1 MKRLLNI
8 LFLTLALSCV
18 HMQAQETF
26 NPVLLTEAEYE
37 QFTYDWTDANGVVHP
52 DTKLTEK
59 AESTEQIM
67 ALIKEVYSNPNIP
80 GSWYGEPA
88 RRDHEIPYGNN
99 KSFGWNVTGNKPN
112 REGYT
117 LLLVAVKDS
126 WTNKLSSQFSNVR
139 DYITEAIKW
148 VKLVPNGVHI
158 SETGDGPN
166 NSGVIFNIDETLN
179 RFYFISKGRYRKYTE
194 MPFLNMFELFSP
206 TTDAEGI
213 ETTDFYKKMLDGQIY
228 SVVHDCGSVE
238 SAAHYF
244 SMTGRNGTESKQ
256 VTGLVFYIGDYRFE
270 NWRIDN
276 NNYRDKNSTLTWY
289 NPSYAPKTLMYTIQL
304 TATRSEN
311 RVETTDGS
319 RKYNVTLD
327 WTSSLNKIAPASD
340 LVQEYDI
347 YIVVNGVRQPMPI
360 ATGITTNTYTYEVPQ
375 ELKGYDI
382 TYQISGRP
390 INTEFKKAWSNT
402 DVVTIPG
409 YDPFER
415 LNLSITG
422 NYKSTYDQALEVNN
436 YENLIT
442 MTNNNADPSTALRGN
457 MIDGNT
463 TFDLYRFDSEAAGA
477 PLEHVATVKMGE
489 KSKNET
495 TGLYEYPYTVTYD
508 NRVSNIS
515 YPSITGHFTSET
527 PDGEISLGEHG
538 LQLLDAFAVS
548 TAHNDHAAHY
558 DYQVKFV
565 SAIDILHP
573 DGETTS
579 RDAYSNVV
587 RVPILKTNVEVE
599 AVTYSRDEIMADTDH
614 NLDVGNATN
623 IDVRV
628 NNYSATRDI
637 LLRRDAKTDVA
648 RIQKN
653 QDGTYTSFKRDN
665 TGLNTVVETRGFDA
679 NETFMDMGVSD
690 DNRNVTN
697 AQDGLTSYVGIVEAY
712 TKNDIDET
720 TISTY
725 GCDIKRVAL
734 AHLSIDINYLN
745 DPILGSKG
753 YVVTEPIENKQGEK
767 ISIYCANLDLNAI
780 LSETL
785 KVNADNSGIPNFRLW
800 RIYDGK
806 ETAINGEKQTF
817 VGKASELE
825 LGYRTISDDNEHLL
839 LQDCF
844 AGKPLSMG
852 QKAKVTYVAR
862 VYAEGQ
868 DMQQVSRLKDDESQR
883 YYIAEARID
892 VLFEH
897 GIHTAVTACNVDSK
911 PVATKYINAQG
922 VVSDTPF
929 SGFNIIV
936 TQYSDGTT
944 QVTKSV
950 NRGVR

>member
-1 MKRLLNI
+1 
-8 LFLTLALSCV
+8 
-18 HMQAQETF
+18 MQAQEAF

-52 DTKLTEK
+52 NTKLTEK

-67 ALIKEVYSNPNIP
+67 SLIKEVYSNPDIP

-88 RRDHEIPYGNN
+88 RRDHAMPYGNN
-99 KSFGWNVTGNKPN
+99 YSKGWSVPGRKPN

-126 WTNKLSSQFSNVR
+126 WTNKLSTQFSNVR

-179 RFYFISKGRYRKYTE
+179 RFYFISKGRYRSYTE

-244 SMTGRNGTESKQ
+244 SMSGRKGTESKQ

-270 NWRIDN
+270 NWRIDS
-276 NNYRDKNSTLTWY
+276 NNYRDKNHTLTWY

-319 RKYNVTLD
+319 RKYSVTLD
-327 WTSSLNKIAPASD
+327 WTSSLDKIAPNSD

-347 YIVVNGVRQPMPI
+347 YIVVNGVRQPVPI
-360 ATGITTNTYTYEVPQ
+360 ATGITANTYTYAVPQ

-390 INTEFKKAWSNT
+390 INTEFNKAWSNT
-402 DVVTIPG
+402 DVVSIPG

-422 NYKSTYDQALEVNN
+422 NYSSTYDQAHEVNN

-463 TFDLYRFDSEAAGA
+463 TFDLYRFDSEVAGS
-477 PLEHVATVKMGE
+477 PLEHVAMVKMGE
-489 KSKNET
+489 KFWNET
-495 TGLYEYPYTVTYD
+495 TGLFEYPYTVTYD
-508 NRVSNIS
+508 NRVSTVA
-515 YPSITGHFTSET
+515 YPAVTGHFTSET
-527 PDGEISLGEHG
+527 ADSELSLGEHG
-538 LQLLDAFAVS
+538 LQLLDAFSVS
-548 TAHNDHAAHY
+548 TMHNDHASHY

-587 RVPILKTNVEVE
+587 RVPVLKTNVEVD
-599 AVTYSRDEIMADTDH
+599 AVNYSLEEIMADTDH
-614 NLDVGNATN
+614 NLDAGTVTN

-665 TGLNTVVETRGFDA
+665 TGLNTVIETRGFGA

-690 DNRNVTN
+690 DNRDVTN
-697 AQDGLTSYVGIVEAY
+697 AQKGLTNYVGIVEAY
-712 TKNDIDET
+712 TKTNTDET

-725 GCDIKRVAL
+725 GCDIKNVAL
-734 AHLSIDINYLN
+734 ANLSIDINYQY
-745 DPILGSKG
+745 DSILGTKG
-753 YVVTEPIENKQGEK
+753 YVVTEPIVNKFGENF
-767 ISIYCANLDLNAI
+767 SIYCTNLDLKSL

-785 KVNADNSGIPNFRLW
+785 KVNADNTGIPNFRLW
-800 RIYDGK
+800 RIVDGE
-806 ETAINGEKQTF
+806 ETAINGEKHTF
-817 VGKASELE
+817 IGKVTEME
-825 LGYRTISDDNEHLL
+825 LGYRTISDDNERLL
-839 LQDCF
+839 LQDSF
-844 AGKPLSMG
+844 AGKPLSLG
-852 QKAKVTYVAR
+852 QKAIVTYVAR
-862 VYAEGQ
+862 VYAEAEDAQ
-868 DMQQVSRLKDDESQR
+868 RNSRLKDDDQR

-892 VLFEH
+892 VIFEH
-897 GIHTAVTACNVDSK
+897 GFHTAVNVCRVDSK
-911 PVATKYINAQG
+911 PVATKYINAWG

-929 SGFNIIV
+929 SGFNIVV
-936 TQYSDGTT
+936 TQYTDGTT
-944 QVTKSV
+944 QVTKGV

>member
-1 MKRLLNI
+1 MRKLLNI
-8 LFLTLALSCV
+8 LLLTLALSYAHV
-18 HMQAQETF
+18 QAQEAF
-26 NPVLLTEAEYE
+26 SPVLLTEAEYE
-37 QFTYDWTDANGVVHP
+37 QFTYSWTDANGVVHP
-52 DTKLTEK
+52 NTKLTEK

-88 RRDHEIPYGNN
+88 RRDHAIPYGNN
-99 KSFGWNVTGNKPN
+99 KSFGRNVTGNKPN

-126 WTNKLSSQFSNVR
+126 WTNKLSTQFSNVR

-244 SMTGRNGTESKQ
+244 SMSGKKGTESKQ
-256 VTGLVFYIGDYRFE
+256 VTDLVFYIGDYRFE
-270 NWRIDN
+270 NWRIDS
-276 NNYRDKNSTLTWY
+276 NNYRDKNHVLTWY

-319 RKYNVTLD
+319 RKYSVTLD
-327 WTSSLNKIAPASD
+327 WTSSLNKIVPNSD
-340 LVQEYDI
+340 LVQGYDI
-347 YIVVNGVRQPMPI
+347 YIVVNGVRQPAPI
-360 ATGITTNTYTYEVPQ
+360 ATGITANTYTYEVPQ

-382 TYQISGRP
+382 TYQISGQP

-415 LNLSITG
+415 LNLSIIG
-422 NYKSTYDQALEVNN
+422 NYKSSYDQTREVNN

-463 TFDLYRFDSEAAGA
+463 TFELYRFDAEVAGA

-489 KSKNET
+489 KFKNET
-495 TGLYEYPYTVTYD
+495 THLYEYPYTVTYD
-508 NRVSNIS
+508 NRVSNIT
-515 YPSITGHFTSET
+515 YPSTSGRFTSET
-527 PDGEISLGEHG
+527 PDGEITLGENG

-548 TAHNDHAAHY
+548 TAHNDHASHY

-573 DGETTS
+573 DGETKS

-587 RVPILKTNVEVE
+587 RVPVLKTNVEVE
-599 AVTYSRDEIMADTDH
+599 DVTYSREEIMADTDH
-614 NLDVGNATN
+614 NLNVANATS

-665 TGLNTVVETRGFDA
+665 TGLNTVIETRAFVA
-679 NETFMDMGVSD
+679 NETFMDMVVD
-690 DNRNVTN
+690 DDSRDLTN
-697 AQDGLTSYVGIVEAY
+697 AQKGLASYVGIVEAY
-712 TKNDIDET
+712 TTNDVNET
-720 TISTY
+720 TVSTY
-725 GCDIKRVAL
+725 GCDIKHVAL
-734 AHLSIDINYLN
+734 ANLSIDINYQY

-753 YVVTEPIENKQGEK
+753 YVVTAPIENKSGEK
-767 ISIYCANLDLNAI
+767 FSLYCTNLDLNAY

-800 RIYDGK
+800 RIYKGK
-806 ETAINGEKQTF
+806 ETSINGERQTF
-817 VGKASELE
+817 KGNVTELD
-825 LGYRTISDDNEHLL
+825 LGYRTISDDNKHLL

-844 AGKPLSMG
+844 LGEPLD
-852 QKAKVTYVAR
+852 KDEKTTVTYVAR
-862 VYAEGQ
+862 VYAEAEDAQ
-868 DMQQVSRLKDDESQR
+868 ADSRLKDADDDQR

-892 VLFEH
+892 VHFEH
-897 GIHTAVTACNVDSK
+897 GIHTAVDAVSIDCK
-911 PVATKYINAQG
+911 PVATRYINAQG

-929 SGFNIIV
+929 VGFNIVV
-936 TQYSDGTT
+936 TQYSNGTT
-944 QVTKSV
+944 QATKV
-950 NRGVR
+950 VKNE